1 MKLHFSFPCPY
12 INCSKFVWIEILSH
26 KQCVPAKIQFVSN
39 SLFFF
44 LVEDEMGNASKWKDS
59 LAERTVLR
67 QNTNLMQLVYGKSLK
82 STTSIDEV
90 QGGSDDEESD
100 DEEFFKP
107 KGEGKKVCLFDA
119 SLGLNLSN
127 FL

>member
-1 MKLHFSFPCPY
+1 
-12 INCSKFVWIEILSH
+12 
-26 KQCVPAKIQFVSN
+26 
-39 SLFFF
+39 
-44 LVEDEMGNASKWKDS
+44 MGNASKWKDS

-100 DEEFFKP
+100 EEFFKP